1 MRKTSKTGEPSE
13 TSQTGESSETSQTS
27 EPSETMIVHSNDND
41 SLGISHDSRD
51 SPGIRLSEKG
61 NQSMRVRFNGSCP
74 NDKCFFKYL

>member
-41 SLGISHDSRD
+41 SLGISHDGLGAWD
-51 SPGIRLSEKG
+51 TPQ
-61 NQSMRVRFNGSCP
+61 NHRVRFQKFLQSWV
-74 NDKCFFKYL
+74 K